1 LLFLGKDHPV
11 KTLTCCKRRSQM
23 EFDWNQAGVSA
34 RVLKLLEMTK
44 VDELSVLVA
53 GVRRPG

>member
-1 LLFLGKDHPV
+1 
-11 KTLTCCKRRSQM
+11 M